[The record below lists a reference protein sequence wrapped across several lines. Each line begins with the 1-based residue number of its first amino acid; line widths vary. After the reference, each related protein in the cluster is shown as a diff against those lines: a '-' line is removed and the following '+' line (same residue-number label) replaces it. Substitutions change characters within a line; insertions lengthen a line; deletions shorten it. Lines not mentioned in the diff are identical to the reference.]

1 MSMSGDGD
9 RPFQRSI
16 SGVVL
21 RNAHLMGSFMVVA
34 SVLSACQ
41 SPARPYLAMG
51 RRVAEA
57 GFIAHPA
64 DTTARYAMMNTLP
77 PGMLTY
83 RASPSGLIYLYADPI
98 GCGCVYMGSEV
109 AYSYLVNSTPVVKGR
124 HTPVSGVPP
133 ISEMAAENR
142 RDRAIWDW
150 SAWASTA
157 DPGATQP
164 RYVSGASW

>member
-1 MSMSGDGD
+1 MSMSGAGD

-57 GFIAHPA
+57 GFIAH
-64 DTTARYAMMNTLP
+64 LP
-77 PGMLTY
+77 TRL
-83 RASPSGLIYLYADPI
+83 
-98 GCGCVYMGSEV
+98 
-109 AYSYLVNSTPVVKGR
+109 PV
-124 HTPVSGVPP
+124 
-133 ISEMAAENR
+133 M
-142 RDRAIWDW
+142 
-150 SAWASTA
+150 
-157 DPGATQP
+157 Q
-164 RYVSGASW
+164 